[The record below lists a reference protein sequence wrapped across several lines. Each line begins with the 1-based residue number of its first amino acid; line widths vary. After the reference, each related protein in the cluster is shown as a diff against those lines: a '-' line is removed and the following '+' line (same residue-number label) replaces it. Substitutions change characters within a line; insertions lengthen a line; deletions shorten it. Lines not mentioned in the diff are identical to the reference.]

1 MDTVY
6 ALKDQV
12 KGLANHMSLVLKRLD
27 TEEGQ
32 RAALQAAINSIIAAK
47 SSPETTSTE
56 GKKDSSVPSTSD

>member
-1 MDTVY
+1 MY

-12 KGLANHMSLVLKRLD
+12 KGLATHMSLVLKRLD

-47 SSPETTSTE
+47 SSPETTLTE
-56 GKKDSSVPSTSD
+56 GKKDSSVPSASD